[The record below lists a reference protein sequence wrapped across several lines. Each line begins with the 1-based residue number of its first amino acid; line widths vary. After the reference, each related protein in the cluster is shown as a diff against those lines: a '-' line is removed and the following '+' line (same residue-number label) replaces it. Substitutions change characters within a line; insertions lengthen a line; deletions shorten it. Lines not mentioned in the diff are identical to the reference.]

1 MALAA
6 VTPEGPCTNGFEDVH
21 LLHDSIP
28 ELAISDIDLTTAFL
42 HKTLKYPLLI
52 NALTGGTQ
60 EARQINRALAQ
71 LAKKYG
77 LAMAV
82 GSMTIALE
90 KPELMDTFAIVREVN
105 PEGIIIANCG
115 ANLRAELACE
125 AVKIIQADGL
135 QLHFNVPQELAMT
148 EGDRNFRG
156 IIDNVKRI
164 TDRCPVPVIA
174 KEVGFGLSRETVRKL
189 FDAGITI
196 FDNAGCGGTNF
207 MAIEDQRNGKFNH
220 ELYDWGIP
228 TAVSLAEIVSLR
240 LPIHLVAS
248 GGIRTAAEIAKAVA
262 MGAEVA
268 GITGLFH
275 KILNNQGFEE
285 LDRYIENL
293 CYQLKSVF
301 LMSGARDCR
310 QLCTKPVIILNRTA
324 EWLRA
329 RQVDP
334 QIWSNR

>member
-1 MALAA
+1 
-6 VTPEGPCTNGFEDVH
+6 
-21 LLHDSIP
+21 
-28 ELAISDIDLTTAFL
+28 L

-60 EARQINRALAQ
+60 EARRINRTLAQ
-71 LAKKYG
+71 LAQTYG

-90 KPELMDTFAIVREVN
+90 KPELIDTFAVVREVN
-105 PEGIIIANCG
+105 PDGIIIANCG
-115 ANLRAELACE
+115 ANLKPKLACE
-125 AVKIIQADGL
+125 AVKMIQADGL

-148 EGDRNFRG
+148 EGDRDFRG

-164 TDRCPVPVIA
+164 ADTCPVPVIA
-174 KEVGFGLSRETVRKL
+174 KEVGFGFSRETVRKL

-207 MAIEDQRNGKFNH
+207 LAIEDQRKGNFND

-228 TAVSLAEIVSLR
+228 TAVSLAEIMSLR
-240 LPIHLVAS
+240 LPIHIVAS
-248 GGIRTAAEIAKAVA
+248 GGIRNAVEIAKAVA

-268 GITGLFH
+268 GIIGLFH
-275 KILNNQGFEE
+275 KVLNSQGPEE
-285 LDRYIENL
+285 LDRQVENL

-301 LMSGARDCR
+301 LMSGARNCG
-310 QLCTKPVIILNRTA
+310 QLRTKPVIILNRTA

-329 RQVDP
+329 RSIDTR
-334 QIWSNR
+334 IWSNR